1 MVVSGLIETWWQM
14 DSQTRQIEDRFVQQ
28 WGDMASLWGVSAAM
42 GRIHGLLY
50 ISGKAL
56 TAEEIMERLQLSRGA
71 VSMGLRAL
79 MSWGTV
85 RRHHRPGQR
94 KHYFVAEPDPWTWLK
109 RVIAE
114 RRRREADPI
123 VEAIGDCLTLARQ
136 AQPDDPNVQATAE
149 RLERLVEFMRVFC
162 RAIDVYLA
170 LDRETIV
177 GLLSMAEETPEAA
190 S

>member
-1 MVVSGLIETWWQM
+1 MISAIIETWWWM
-14 DSQTRQIEDRFVQQ
+14 DSLTPQVEDRFVQQ

-50 ISGKAL
+50 ISGQAL
-56 TAEEIMERLQLSRGA
+56 TADEIMARLRLSRGA

-79 MSWGTV
+79 MAWGTV
-85 RRHHRPGQR
+85 RRHHRPGER
-94 KHYFVAEPDPWTWLK
+94 KQYFVAEPDPWTWLK

-123 VEAIGDCLTLARQ
+123 IEAIGECLTLARQ
-136 AQPDDPNVQATAE
+136 APADDPEVRATAE
-149 RLERLVEFMRVFC
+149 RLERLTEFMRVFC

-177 GLLSMAEETPEAA
+177 GVLSMVEENAEPA

>member
-1 MVVSGLIETWWQM
+1 M
-14 DSQTRQIEDRFVQQ
+14 DEKTRRIEDRFVQQ
-28 WGDMASLWGVSAAM
+28 WGDMASLWGVSTAM

-50 ISGKAL
+50 ITGRAL

-79 MSWGTV
+79 MAWGTV

-94 KHYFVAEPDPWTWLK
+94 KQYFVAEPDPWTWLK

-123 VEAIGDCLTLARQ
+123 IGAIGEC
-136 AQPDDPNVQATAE
+136 
-149 RLERLVEFMRVFC
+149 
-162 RAIDVYLA
+162 LA
-170 LDRETIV
+170 LTQQ
-177 GLLSMAEETPEAA
+177 GPAA
-190 S
+190 DGELAAAR

>member
-1 MVVSGLIETWWQM
+1 M
-14 DSQTRQIEDRFVQQ
+14 DSQARHVEDRFVQQ
-28 WGDMASLWGVSAAM
+28 WGDMASLWGVSAAV

-50 ISGKAL
+50 VTGRAL

-79 MSWGTV
+79 MAWGTV
-85 RRHHRPGQR
+85 RRHHLPGQR
-94 KHYFVAEPDPWTWLK
+94 KQYFVAEPDPWTWLK

-123 VEAIGDCLTLARQ
+123 IEAIGDCLTLARQ
-136 AQPDDPNVQATAE
+136 APAEDPEVHATAE

-177 GLLSMAEETPEAA
+177 SLLSMAEETAETA